1 MWEYDVHLLERRM
14 GEALALKCVA
24 SEFGLRVDRR
34 MSVAWERVFLTWL
47 GLDGVDHD
55 AIDGGAV

>member
-1 MWEYDVHLLERRM
+1 M